1 VQRFLGHKEKQRR
14 KSPPPLHPSTM
25 QYSFAKIPIKKE
37 RGDVVHQREDI
48 QFLHLYQKHKYVMML
63 MRYNQLPVSKVYEMS
78 SLMNKDETFSLC
90 KSLTTW

>member
-1 VQRFLGHKEKQRR
+1 
-14 KSPPPLHPSTM
+14 M

-37 RGDVVHQREDI
+37 GGDVVHQREDI
-48 QFLHLYQKHKYVMML
+48 QFLHLCSKHKYVMML
-63 MRYNQLPVSKVYEMS
+63 MRYNPLTVSKVYEMS